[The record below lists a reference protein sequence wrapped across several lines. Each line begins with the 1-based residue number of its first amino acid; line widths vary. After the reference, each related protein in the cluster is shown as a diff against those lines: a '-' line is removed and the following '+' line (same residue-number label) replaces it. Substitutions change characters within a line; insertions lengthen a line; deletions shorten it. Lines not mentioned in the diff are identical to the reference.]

1 MNKTQNEIW
10 KDVKGYE
17 GKYQVSNLGRV
28 KNIDYH
34 NRGIEFILNTRT
46 DKITG
51 YRLCSI
57 GLVHRIVLETFNP
70 IEDMKN
76 YQCDHINSIRDDN
89 RLENLRWVSRKE
101 NNSTKHSM
109 IMRSRNHK
117 TTSHKNQFIKG
128 VYEDGSIDYFK
139 NIQDASN
146 RIGCS
151 TTLVVTALKTD
162 RQWKAK
168 GWKLEYISRD
178 ADECKELKE
187 NIIKENDNKIRE
199 RKEAKIRARIER
211 KEAKKIARMKDNE
224 NKRKES
230 RRRIEI
236 KKVKNIIKR
245 IENRISVWN
254 AHTTNTPSDAKDR
267 NLKKLCEMLSKEQF
281 RLKFLSEMK

>member
-34 NRGIEFILNTRT
+34 NRGIEFILNPRT
-46 DKITG
+46 NKITG
-51 YRLCSI
+51 YRACPI
-57 GLVHRIVLETFNP
+57 GFVHRIVLETFNP

-89 RLENLRWVSRKE
+89 RLENLRWVSRNE
-101 NNSTKHSM
+101 NNSTKHSKM
-109 IMRSRNHK
+109 MRSRNHK
-117 TTSHKNQFIKG
+117 KTSHKKQFIKG

-139 NIQDASN
+139 NIQDASK

-151 TTLVVTALKTD
+151 TTLVVNALKDD

-178 ADECKELKE
+178 ADECSKFKEEVKRNNEMKILLKSKPKLEQKLEKWKKHYAKKPTKE
-187 NIIKENDNKIRE
+187 NIQNM
-199 RKEAKIRARIER
+199 
-211 KEAKKIARMKDNE
+211 KKIED
-224 NKRKES
+224 
-230 RRRIEI
+230 
-236 KKVKNIIKR
+236 
-245 IENRISVWN
+245 
-254 AHTTNTPSDAKDR
+254 
-267 NLKKLCEMLSKEQF
+267 NLKLIASFESD
-281 RLKFLSEMK
+281 SV